1 MRHLPAWSSA
11 VRLALSVCALAVLL
25 LVAAGQASAATLTV
39 CASGCAFGQIAP
51 AIAVANPGDTIKVGA
66 GTYDGGFTIDKGL
79 TLTGAGPGS
88 TIITGG
94 GPVITIGQAFA
105 ASEPTVS
112 ISGVTITGG
121 VTHSAFVGNGFIA
134 VGGGISVPPGA
145 NFSQGATVTI
155 KSSVI
160 TGNQVAPT
168 TAVDS
173 GLSCPPDITITCING
188 DLPFAQA
195 AGGGIN
201 TFGATT
207 LINTTVS
214 NNEVGGPVASD
225 ADGAG
230 VESLE
235 GGLTLK
241 DSTVTGNQ
249 AIASAPN
256 GRFAETGGVFVGSGT
271 LTMDGSLVSGNS
283 ASISTAMPNDIQ
295 DGIAANAGGVHV
307 AGNDSCGDPGACAV
321 GKIRNSTITGNSVSA
336 SNSIGDAV
344 AFCGGVCD
352 DGQLA
357 LADSLVS
364 NNHVAATVPAGST
377 ACACADSAGVGSG
390 GIESIT
396 DSHITDNTVTVSAP
410 SGSALAAAGGGSGGN
425 ELSVT
430 ISDSVFSGNALT
442 ATTTTGTAHVQ
453 GAGFGNFGALL
464 TIRDSTFS
472 GNTGTASGP
481 GSSAIGGGI
490 WNGSDGTLTL
500 LGSSI
505 THNTLTATTAHGGG
519 LFTANP
525 PTIRNTLIAN
535 NVPDQCFG
543 C

>member
-1 MRHLPAWSSA
+1 MKTINTKRM
-11 VRLALSVCALAVLL
+11 LAVALL
-25 LVAAGQASAATLTV
+25 AIAGTAIAAGQSSAATLTV
-39 CASGCAFGQIAP
+39 CPSGCAFNQIAP
-51 AIAVANPGDTIKVGA
+51 ALAAANNGDTIAIAA
-66 GTYDGGFTIDKGL
+66 GTYDGGFTIDKSL
-79 TLTGAGPGS
+79 KLVGAGAGS
-88 TIITGG
+88 TFISGG
-94 GPVITIGQAFA
+94 GPVVTIGEAFA

-112 ISGVTITGG
+112 ITGVTITGG

-134 VGGGISVPPGA
+134 VGGGISVPPAA
-145 NFSQGATVTI
+145 NFSPGATVTI
-155 KSSVI
+155 TNSVI

-173 GLSCPPDITITCING
+173 GLPCPPDITITCING

-201 TFGATT
+201 TFGPTT

-214 NNEVGGPVASD
+214 NNQVGGPVASD

-230 VESLE
+230 IDSLE

-241 DSTVTGNQ
+241 GSRVTGNQ

-256 GRFAETGGVFVGSGT
+256 GRFAETGGVDVLSGT
-271 LTMDGSLVSGNS
+271 LTMDGSSVSGNS

-295 DGIAANAGGVHV
+295 DGIAANAGGVHIR
-307 AGNDSCGDPGACAV
+307 GNDSCASPDACAI
-321 GKIRNSTITGNSVSA
+321 GKIHDSTIIGNSVTA

-344 AFCGGVCD
+344 AFCGGTCD

-364 NNHVAATVPAGST
+364 NNHVTASVPAGST

-390 GIESIT
+390 GIESIIDT
-396 DSHITDNTVTVSAP
+396 HVTGDTVTTSAP
-410 SGSALAAAGGGSGGN
+410 SGSAFGAAGGGSAGN
-425 ELSVT
+425 GLSVT

-453 GAGFGNFGALL
+453 GAGFSNFGALL
-464 TIRDSTFS
+464 TIRDTTFGS
-472 GNTGTASGP
+472 NSGTASGP
-481 GSSAIGGGI
+481 GSSALGGGI

-500 LGSSI
+500 LGSAI
-505 THNTLTATTAHGGG
+505 THNALTASTAEGGG

-525 PTIRNTLIAN
+525 ATIKNTVIADN
-535 NVPDQCFG
+535 IPDQCVG